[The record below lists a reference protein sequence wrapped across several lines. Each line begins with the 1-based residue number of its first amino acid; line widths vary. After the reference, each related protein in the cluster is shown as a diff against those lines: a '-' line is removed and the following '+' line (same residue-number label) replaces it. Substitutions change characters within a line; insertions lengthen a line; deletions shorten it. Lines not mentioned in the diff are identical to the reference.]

1 MCIGVPGQ
9 IHAIDG
15 NQARVEVCGILRDVD
30 LTLVGSTD
38 ETGASRLGQWVL
50 VHVGFAMSIINEA
63 EARDTLD
70 AFRICSTWSRT
81 SGHCCTAR
89 SGKPCATLMNIA
101 RLSR

>member
-9 IHAIDG
+9 IQAIDG

-30 LTLVGSTD
+30 LTLVGCTD

-50 VHVGFAMSIINEA
+50 VHVGFAMSVINEA

-70 AFRICSTWSRT
+70 ALQNMFDVEPDVGALLYGEER
-81 SGHCCTAR
+81 
-89 SGKPCATLMNIA
+89 
-101 RLSR
+101 